1 MNYLTLLLPKNVRL
15 WFKGIKIVKKL
26 LILNRMINQND
37 DVVKLVA
44 SLNSR
49 IYALEAVAR
58 DLEAKNQVLQTK
70 IDVISKKKKRFF

>member
-1 MNYLTLLLPKNVRL
+1 
-15 WFKGIKIVKKL
+15 
-26 LILNRMINQND
+26 MINQND